1 MKKVKDDRMKRNKNN
16 NQLLASVITAG
27 ILATSNVYAEE
38 SIAQGN
44 MVVDAEKGVPGM
56 TIVDTVEMSAKVTA
70 IDTTNRKL
78 TLLKSDEKETTI
90 TVGPEA
96 VNFDQIEIND
106 MVTITLLKELIISL
120 NNEGVSTE
128 ESTEGMLASSP
139 KGYKPS
145 TLISETTVITA
156 NVVSLDQ
163 LKHTATLKFKD
174 GSTETFSVRD
184 DIDLSKHKI
193 GEQVVFEKTEMI
205 AIEVEKQK
213 E

>member
-1 MKKVKDDRMKRNKNN
+1 MKRKKNN
-16 NQLLASVITAG
+16 NKLLTSVITAA
-27 ILATSNVYAEE
+27 ILATSNVYAEK
-38 SIAQGN
+38 SIAQGDI
-44 MVVDAEKGVPGM
+44 VVTAEKGVAGM
-56 TIVDTVEMSAKVTA
+56 TIVGTVEMSAKVTA
-70 IDTTNRKL
+70 IDTAKRKL

-96 VNFDQIEIND
+96 VNFDQIEVND
-106 MVTITLLKELIISL
+106 MVNISLLKELIISL
-120 NNEGVSTE
+120 NSQGVSTE
-128 ESTEGMLASSP
+128 EGSEEIVATAP

-145 TLISETTVITA
+145 KLMSETTVITA

-163 LKHTATLKFKD
+163 LNHTATLKFKD
-174 GSTETFSVRD
+174 GSTKTLSVRD

-193 GEQVVFEKTEMI
+193 GEEVVFEKTEMI

>member
-1 MKKVKDDRMKRNKNN
+1 MKRKKNN
-16 NQLLASVITAG
+16 NKLLVSVLTAG
-27 ILATSNVYAEE
+27 ILATSSVYAEE

-56 TIVDTVEMSAKVTA
+56 TIVDTLEMSAKVTA
-70 IDTTNRKL
+70 IDTANRKL
-78 TLLKSDEKETTI
+78 TLLKSNEKETTI
-90 TVGPEA
+90 TVGPKA
-96 VNFDQIEIND
+96 VNFDQIEVND
-106 MVTITLLKELIISL
+106 MVTITLIKELIISL
-120 NNEGVSTE
+120 NNQGVSTE
-128 ESTEGMLASSP
+128 ESTEGMVATAP

-145 TLISETTVITA
+145 TLISETKVITA

-174 GSTETFSVRD
+174 GNTKTLSVRD